1 LKLLKKYSIKY
12 TKEAKRK
19 IGKLDP
25 SIRVTIKKAI
35 ESLSSNPY
43 KGKPLSH
50 ELAGLYSLR
59 TSDYRIIYRIKE
71 KQLII
76 IVISVGHRKEIYKR
90 LKEVITRD

>member
-1 LKLLKKYSIKY
+1 LRLLKKYSIKY

-19 IGKLDP
+19 IEKLDP
-25 SIRVTIKKAI
+25 SIRLIIKKAI
-35 ESLSSNPY
+35 ESLSSNPF
-43 KGKPLSH
+43 KGKPLSY

-90 LKEVITRD
+90 LKELISRD

>member
-1 LKLLKKYSIKY
+1 LKKYSIKY

-25 SIRVTIKKAI
+25 SISVTIKKAI
-35 ESLSSNPY
+35 ESLLSNPY

-90 LKEVITRD
+90 LREVITSD